1 MRASKLLDDRFVVL
15 IGGQGYLT
23 QSLKTFAEGD
33 GKVHFLGRLE
43 EKYVNAYIQ
52 SCDIFCFPSITK
64 NEAFGIALAEAMSF
78 GKPSVTFTIQG
89 SGVNYVSL
97 NGVTG
102 IEVENRNVEKYA
114 QAIITLAENGELR
127 EKYGMAAK
135 LRVKELFTNE
145 RFDENI
151 KKLIA
156 DL

>member
-1 MRASKLLDDRFVVL
+1 M
-15 IGGQGYLT
+15 
-23 QSLKTFAEGD
+23 
-33 GKVHFLGRLE
+33 
-43 EKYVNAYIQ
+43 
-52 SCDIFCFPSITK
+52 
-64 NEAFGIALAEAMSF
+64 
-78 GKPSVTFTIQG
+78 
-89 SGVNYVSL
+89 
-97 NGVTG
+97 TG